1 MITPSKRAE
10 LRKIAQSLEPV
21 MQVGKDGLSI
31 NVINTADQALYARE
45 LIKITVLES
54 CEHTVREI
62 ADEMSKR
69 CGADVV
75 QVIGRK
81 IVLYKPNL
89 DKKNRGKKQ

>member
-1 MITPSKRAE
+1 MITPNKRAE

-31 NVINTADQALYARE
+31 NVINTSDQALYARE

-54 CEHTVREI
+54 CENTVREV
-62 ADEMSKR
+62 ANEMSER
-69 CGADVV
+69 CGADIV

-89 DKKNRGKKQ
+89 DKKNRNKK

>member
-1 MITPSKRAE
+1 MIDAKKRAE
-10 LRKIAQSLEPV
+10 LRKTAQSLEPV

-54 CEHTVREI
+54 CEEDVKDI
-62 ADEMSKR
+62 AQEMASR
-69 CGADVV
+69 CKADVV

-81 IVLYKPNL
+81 IVLYKKNL
-89 DKKNRGKKQ
+89 DKKIRSKK

>member
-1 MITPSKRAE
+1 MITPVKRAE
-10 LRKIAQSLEPV
+10 LRKAAQNIDPV

-54 CEHTVREI
+54 CESSTREV
-62 ADEMSKR
+62 ANELSKR

-81 IVLYKPNL
+81 IVLFKENK
-89 DKKNRGKKQ
+89 DKKNRHKK

>member
-1 MITPSKRAE
+1 MITPVKRAE
-10 LRKIAQSLEPV
+10 LRKAAQNIDPV

-31 NVINTADQALYARE
+31 NVVNTADQALYARE

-54 CEHTVREI
+54 CESSTREV
-62 ADEMSKR
+62 ANELSKR

-81 IVLYKPNL
+81 IVLFKENK
-89 DKKNRGKKQ
+89 DKKNRHKK

>member
-1 MITPSKRAE
+1 MITPNKRAE
-10 LRKIAQSLEPV
+10 LRKIAQSLEPI

-54 CEHTVREI
+54 CENTVREV
-62 ADEMSKR
+62 ANEMSER
-69 CGADVV
+69 CGADIV

-89 DKKNRGKKQ
+89 DKKSRNKK